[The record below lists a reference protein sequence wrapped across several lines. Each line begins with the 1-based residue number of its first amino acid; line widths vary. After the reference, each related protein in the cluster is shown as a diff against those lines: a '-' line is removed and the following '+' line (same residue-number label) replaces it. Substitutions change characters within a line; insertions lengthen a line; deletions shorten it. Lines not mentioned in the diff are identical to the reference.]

1 MEIVGKYY
9 AQKARTEINDEFL
22 DHVSESDLGIMRKAF
37 GYVLIAPLLS
47 IGVMYAAKKAKQD
60 VSMTQSFVQSIR
72 KVQDS
77 IITADYS
84 RGRTSSAAEMPEG
97 PISGGDS
104 KRESEN
110 LGNLYKVIKD
120 KQKADKDDKV

>member
-22 DHVSESDLGIMRKAF
+22 DHVSETDLTVMRKAF

-47 IGVMYAAKKAKQD
+47 VGLMYAAKQAKKD
-60 VSMTQSFVQSIR
+60 VSMTQSFVYSIR

-77 IITADYS
+77 VATVDYS
-84 RGRTSSAAEMPEG
+84 RGRSSSAADMPEAA
-97 PISGGDS
+97 ISGT
-104 KRESEN
+104 ES
-110 LGNLYKVIKD
+110 
-120 KQKADKDDKV
+120 QR